1 MTIVTTP
8 MSASSFVVRVSPAQV
23 AACSYDDRPAD
34 APSRMDEPPAD
45 CNAIKGWSFVQST
58 LLPKCAGSSC
68 HDLGND
74 RAVVVLAPAK
84 AYESTVGIDSRTL
97 QTMKL
102 IDAGRPS
109 RSFFF
114 RKLSNTQTAA
124 CGAEG
129 LADAQCG
136 GSMPLNDW
144 FALPP
149 EWIEETRPW
158 IACGA
163 KK

>member
-1 MTIVTTP
+1 M
-8 MSASSFVVRVSPAQV
+8 
-23 AACSYDDRPAD
+23 
-34 APSRMDEPPAD
+34 
-45 CNAIKGWSFVQST
+45 QST

-68 HDLGND
+68 HDPGND
-74 RAVVVLAPAK
+74 RAVVVLAPTR

-114 RKLSNTQTAA
+114 RKLSNTQ
-124 CGAEG
+124 
-129 LADAQCG
+129 
-136 GSMPLNDW
+136 MPLNDW

>member
-1 MTIVTTP
+1 MAKIHRRIMVLGLVGT
-8 MSASSFVVRVSPAQV
+8 AL

-34 APSRMDEPPAD
+34 APSRMDEAPAD

-68 HDLGND
+68 HDPGND
-74 RAVVVLAPAK
+74 RALLVLSQAK
-84 AYESTVGIDSRTL
+84 AYEGTVGITSQAL
-97 QTMKL
+97 QSMKL
-102 IDAGRPS
+102 IEPGRPS

-114 RKLSNTQTAA
+114 RKLSNTQSAA

-129 LADAQCG
+129 LASAQCG

-149 EWIEETRPW
+149 EWIEETRAW